1 VADNVREDYLRA
13 LHSLSKVDA
22 SKWAT
27 FVETIK
33 ALALSEYERAL
44 SMPASDTQIAVGM
57 NRRIRD
63 LRDDC
68 IHIDSL
74 AGKLHKHGTM

>member
-1 VADNVREDYLRA
+1 MADSVREDYLRA

-27 FVETIK
+27 FVDAMK
-33 ALALSEYERAL
+33 MLAVSEYERAL
-44 SMPASDTQIAVGM
+44 SMPTNDALIAVGM

-68 IHIDSL
+68 VHIDSL
-74 AGKLHKHGTM
+74 VSKLYKHGTM